1 MSYALVEV
9 SWFDNESLS
18 GLECHGVFDSEDKC
32 QKKKEELQQQKRSR
46 RQEIIDNAEK
56 FMDQWKADSPEK
68 YEEFFRG
75 MYGFHKSR
83 LAEHLANVFSVNYDL
98 SLFRQKWGVT
108 VDQFK
113 NPYSY
118 DDSFQYSEFHILEVP
133 SEHVLA

>member
-9 SWFDNESLS
+9 SWFDNESLD
-18 GLECHGVFDSEDKC
+18 GLECHGVFDSDDECETKKTELQI
-32 QKKKEELQQQKRSR
+32 QKKAR

-56 FMDQWKADSPEK
+56 FIDQWKIDYPEK

-75 MYGFHKSR
+75 MSGYHKSR
-83 LAEHLANVFSVNYDL
+83 LADRFAAIFSIDDDISIIREY
-98 SLFRQKWGVT
+98 WGVT

-118 DDSFQYSEFHILEVP
+118 YDSSRYSEFYILEVP
-133 SEHVLA
+133 N